1 MGGTTHTLRPSPYLL
16 QVMSQTLYIPVWN
29 YSLHLFC
36 SKRILETHNLT
47 VDSKLTPTST

>member
-16 QVMSQTLYIPVWN
+16 QVMSWTLYIPVQN

-36 SKRILETHNLT
+36 SERIMEGHNLT
-47 VDSKLTPTST
+47 VDSKITPTPI